1 MGGKWRNGL
10 TVIAKGDSGKAVL
23 AIYIKF
29 YPPFITNKM
38 KRISFKGGCVVQVAK
53 HLKGDWFIVL
63 R

>member
-1 MGGKWRNGL
+1 MGGKWQNGP
-10 TVIAKGDSGKAVL
+10 TVIAKEDSGKAVL

-29 YPPFITNKM
+29 YSPFITNRTKCVSF
-38 KRISFKGGCVVQVAK
+38 ISGCVVLVAK